1 MAAWVQLAMLPPDA
15 PQRLRKLSSPD
26 LTLAKADPLQTEY
39 FLHSLLLSKGVD
51 VHRIAFHR
59 TDVRRVP
66 GSIGGKLAK
75 QLVRAR
81 NGRNGSATA
90 AHLAAAAEEER
101 VCVPDLYWSCRKGA
115 HMRGL
120 DRCHDWRGA
129 KDGQRLR

>member
-1 MAAWVQLAMLPPDA
+1 M
-15 PQRLRKLSSPD
+15 
-26 LTLAKADPLQTEY
+26 
-39 FLHSLLLSKGVD
+39 
-51 VHRIAFHR
+51 HRIAFHR

-115 HMRGL
+115 RTCAGSTG
-120 DRCHDWRGA
+120 HDWRGA